1 MATDPNL
8 MKSADFA
15 KVSEIDF
22 VNQFHENIIN
32 SLTEMLGITR
42 KVEKVPGQVIKSYRV
57 IGELKNGEVAE
68 GEDIPLSKYET
79 EVVDTFELKAEK
91 YRKKTTYEAIN
102 DKGYEQA
109 VTDTDDKMI
118 TDIQKGIRS
127 KFINFLATGEGSASG
142 VGLQGAL
149 AQTWGQ
155 LKMLFAD
162 YDVAESDLVYFVS
175 PLDIA
180 DYLTDKDITTQT
192 VFGFTYI
199 ENFLGLYN
207 VLIHASIPQG
217 VVYGTA
223 LNNIILYYT
232 NPSNSDVSKAF
243 DFTIDATGYVGIH
256 HDVNYTNLTTDTIAL
271 CGVALYAELI
281 DRVVVGSIAAKPAES
296 VTLSQKT
303 MSLGVEETKQLSAT
317 VIPAEA
323 GKATFASSAP
333 DKATVDP
340 DTGLVTGVAAGST
353 NITATVGNKTSAA
366 CVVTVTGE

>member
-8 MKSADFA
+8 MKAADFA

-22 VNQFHENIIN
+22 VNQFSENVVN
-32 SLTEMLGITR
+32 SLSEMLGITR
-42 KVEKVPGQVIKSYRV
+42 KIEKTPGNTIKAYRV
-57 IGELKNGEVAE
+57 VGTLEDGTVAE
-68 GEDIPLSKYET
+68 GEEIPLSKYKT
-79 EVVDTFELKAEK
+79 EVVDTFELTVKK
-91 YRKKTTYEAIN
+91 YRKTTTFEAIN

-109 VTDTDDKMI
+109 VTDTDTKMI

-127 KFINFLATGEGSASG
+127 DFITFLATGEGRASG

-155 LKMLFAD
+155 LKVLFED
-162 YDVAESDLVYFVS
+162 YDVAESDLVYFVN

-180 DYLTDKDITTQT
+180 NYLTDKNITTQT

-207 VLIHASIPQG
+207 VLVHASIPQG
-217 VVYGTA
+217 TVYGTA
-223 LNNIILYYT
+223 RNNIILYYT
-232 NPSNSDVSKAF
+232 NPANADIARAF
-243 DFTIDATGYVGIH
+243 EFTTDTTGYVGVH
-256 HDVNYTNLTTDTIAL
+256 HDVEYKNLTTDTVAV
-271 CGVALYAELI
+271 CGIALYAELI
-281 DRVVVGSIAAKPAES
+281 DRVVVGSITGKPADS

-317 VIPAEA
+317 VIPSEA

>member
-8 MKSADFA
+8 MKAADFA

-22 VNQFHENIIN
+22 VNQFSENVVN
-32 SLTEMLGITR
+32 SLSEMLGITR
-42 KVEKVPGQVIKSYRV
+42 KIEKTPGNTIKAYRV
-57 IGELKNGEVAE
+57 VGTLEDGTVAE
-68 GEDIPLSKYET
+68 GEEIPLSKYKT
-79 EVVDTFELKAEK
+79 EVVDTFELTVKK
-91 YRKKTTYEAIN
+91 YRKTTTFEAIN

-109 VTDTDDKMI
+109 VTDTDTKMI

-127 KFINFLATGEGSASG
+127 DFITFLATGEGRASG

-155 LKMLFAD
+155 LKVLFED
-162 YDVAESDLVYFVS
+162 YDVAESDLVYFVN

-180 DYLTDKDITTQT
+180 NYLTDKDITTQT

-207 VLIHASIPQG
+207 VLVHASIPQCT
-217 VVYGTA
+217 VYGTA
-223 LNNIILYYT
+223 RNNIILYYT
-232 NPSNSDVSKAF
+232 NPANADIARAF
-243 DFTIDATGYVGIH
+243 EFTTDTTGYVGVH
-256 HDVNYTNLTTDTIAL
+256 HDVEYKNLTTDTVAV
-271 CGVALYAELI
+271 CGIALYAELI
-281 DRVVVGSIAAKPAES
+281 DRVVVGSITGKPADS

-317 VIPAEA
+317 VIPSEA

-353 NITATVGNKTSAA
+353 NITATVGDKTSAA